1 MPRTRSIL
9 IDNTL
14 GKIFTN
20 VGSSASTDSSKLIA
34 GTKLQSYTY
43 SAASRSTTVVARN
56 IGVTRGVPFPN
67 NGLIVSG
74 TLSVSSLAT
83 GRAII
88 VDIKVGSIY
97 ATSTV
102 AGTISLPIN
111 TVTALTNLAISV
123 QSGQFLF
130 FDVTQV
136 GNIRPG
142 TGLSIKLDYFT
153 G

>member
-9 IDNTL
+9 IDNTV

-43 SAASRSTTVVARN
+43 SASRSSTTVVARN
-56 IGVTRGVPFPN
+56 IGIATGVPFPN
-67 NGLIVSG
+67 NGLIASG
-74 TLSVSSLAT
+74 TLSISSVPT
-83 GRAII
+83 GRAIN
-88 VDIKVGSIY
+88 VDVKVGSTY

-102 AGTISLPIN
+102 ATTISLPIN
-111 TVTALTNLAISV
+111 TFTATSNLAISI

-142 TGLSIKLDYFT
+142 AGLSIKLDYYT

>member
-20 VGSSASTDSSKLIA
+20 VGSSTSTDSSKLIA
-34 GTKLQSYTY
+34 GTKLQSYTT
-43 SAASRSTTVVARN
+43 AANTKSTTVVARN
-56 IGVTRGVPFPN
+56 IGIATGVPFPN

-74 TLSVSSLAT
+74 RLSISVAPL
-83 GRAII
+83 GRAIN
-88 VDIKVGSIY
+88 VDIKVGSTY

-102 AGTISLPIN
+102 AATISLPIN
-111 TVTALTNLAISV
+111 TLTALTNLAITI

-142 TGLSIKLDYFT
+142 AGLSIKLDYFT